1 MAIIDP
7 VVLPGGEQVP
17 QLGIGTWMM
26 GERAASLKEEAESVR
41 TGIELGMRLV
51 DTAEMYGDGKCET
64 FLGDA
69 LAGLRDEVFLVTKVY
84 PHNASRAGVISACER
99 SLRRLKTDRLDLYLL
114 HWRGGVP
121 LEETIIG
128 FEHLKSQGKIRH
140 WGVSNFDTD
149 DMEELWETPGGEGC
163 AVNQV
168 LYNLTRRGAEWDLLP
183 WLEQHEM
190 PLMAYSPIEQGRLPL
205 KRRAHRDRGQ
215 AQGEAVPGGARLGA
229 AQQEQHRHPEGLE
242 GGAHARQSRRGGHHA
257 RRRGSRQ
264 PSTAPSPRR
273 AASARWRCCEGNSK
287 PRHPRACAGD
297 PRP

>member
-1 MAIIDP
+1 MEARMAITDR

-26 GERAASLKEEAESVR
+26 GERAGSLKDEAESVR
-41 TGIELGMRLV
+41 AGIELGMRLV

-69 LAGLRDEVFLVTKVY
+69 LAGLRDEVFLVSKVY
-84 PHNASRAGVISACER
+84 PHNASRAGVIAACER

-121 LEETIIG
+121 LEETILG
-128 FEHLKSQGKIRH
+128 FEHLKTQGKIRH

-168 LYNLTRRGAEWDLLP
+168 LYNLTRRGPEWDLLP
-183 WLEQHEM
+183 WLEEHEI
-190 PLMAYSPIEQGRLPL
+190 PLMAYSPIEQGRLPTSGAL
-205 KRRAHRDRGQ
+205 AAIAAKHNARPFQIALAWVLRNSNNIVIPKASKVAHMRDNR
-215 AQGEAVPGGARLGA
+215 GA
-229 AQQEQHRHPEGLE
+229 ADITLDAQDLAGLDR
-242 GGAHARQSRRGGHHA
+242 AF
-257 RRRGSRQ
+257 
-264 PSTAPSPRR
+264 APPGRKRSL
-273 AASARWRCCEGNSK
+273 EML
-287 PRHPRACAGD
+287 
-297 PRP
+297 